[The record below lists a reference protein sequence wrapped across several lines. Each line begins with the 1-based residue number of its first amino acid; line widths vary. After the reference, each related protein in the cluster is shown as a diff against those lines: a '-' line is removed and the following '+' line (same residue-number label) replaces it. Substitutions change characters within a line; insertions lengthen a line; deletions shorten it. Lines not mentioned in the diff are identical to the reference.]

1 MSKAFF
7 TEKHYQLIC
16 NMIRDSEIEDKGK
29 FAYHCASYLQITNP
43 KFKRDRFLTACGV
56 ANGTNDSSSSNKE

>member
-16 NMIRDSEIEDKGK
+16 NMIRDSEIEDKEK

-43 KFKRDRFLTACGV
+43 KFKRDRFLSACGV
-56 ANGTNDSSSSNKE
+56 VYGADKNSTTR